1 VGQFKQQDGDPSRED
16 FSLQPFAIWGDSHDN
31 YGVIGSS
38 ENGIGM
44 QAASTLGYG
53 VRAEGRNVGVFARNT
68 NPSFPRNDAYLASP
82 SFARD
87 FQGNVSILGRINKLG
102 DMFIVSNLSP
112 HRNVLLLLLLFL
124 AGLVSACGST
134 TTSGSSPTPTSTQGI
149 KGIFHEYALP
159 PSQFVPN
166 TITEGPDGNLWF
178 TEIMQKESVQV
189 GKIGRMTTTGSL
201 SEFSL
206 PSANTLAIDII
217 TGPDGN
223 LWFTEG
229 GKLARITPMG
239 KISEFKLSPPTMAQ
253 SIATGPDGNLWFT
266 DQSKIGRMT
275 LTGKVS
281 EFSLPVHQYPAGP
294 NPIKAPAG
302 SGPNQ
307 SLSITAG
314 PDGNLW
320 FTEIGPAGLGSSI
333 GRITTSG
340 KITEF
345 PLPSANSFP
354 SSITAGSDGNLWF
367 TVIGSNNGPSQIGV
381 ITPQG
386 TIHEFTLS
394 HSILGSI
401 TRGPDGNLWFTEFQ
415 YGVTG
420 ASAGKIESITTA
432 GKLSDFPLPTTSFAP
447 SSITFGKDHTLWF
460 IEDEVTPTNPI
471 GKNGKIGHLV

>member
-1 VGQFKQQDGDPSRED
+1 
-16 FSLQPFAIWGDSHDN
+16 
-31 YGVIGSS
+31 
-38 ENGIGM
+38 M
-44 QAASTLGYG
+44 
-53 VRAEGRNVGVFARNT
+53 
-68 NPSFPRNDAYLASP
+68 
-82 SFARD
+82 
-87 FQGNVSILGRINKLG
+87 
-102 DMFIVSNLSP
+102 VSNFRP
-112 HRNVLLLLLLFL
+112 HREPLRNVLLVLLLFL
-124 AGLVSACGST
+124 AGLVSACST
-134 TTSGSSPTPTSTQGI
+134 SITSGSSPTPTSTPGI
-149 KGIFHEYALP
+149 RGIFHEYALP
-159 PSQFVPN
+159 PSQFVPG
-166 TITEGPDGNLWF
+166 TITAGPDGNLWF
-178 TEIMQKESVQV
+178 TEIMQNGSVQA
-189 GKIGRMTTTGSL
+189 GKIGRMTPTGTL

-206 PSANTLAIDII
+206 PSANTPATDII

-229 GKLARITPMG
+229 GKIARITPMG
-239 KISEFKLSPPTMAQ
+239 KISEFKLSPPTSAQ
-253 SIATGPDGNLWFT
+253 SLATGSDGNLWFT

-281 EFSLPVHQYPAGP
+281 EFSLPIHQFPAGS

-307 SLSITAG
+307 SLAITAG

-320 FTEIGPAGLGSSI
+320 FTEIGPVGVGSSI

-345 PLPSANSFP
+345 PLPSANTFP

-367 TVIGSNNGPSQIGV
+367 TVIGTNNGPSKIGV

-386 TIHEFTLS
+386 KIREFTLS

-401 TRGPDGNLWFTEFQ
+401 TRGPDGNLWFAEFQ

-420 ASAGKIESITTA
+420 TTAGKIGSITTA
-432 GKLSDFPLPTTSFAP
+432 GKISDFPLPTSGYGPT
-447 SSITFGKDHTLWF
+447 SITFGTDHTLWF
-460 IEDEVTPTNPI
+460 IEVEVTVTDPY

>member
-1 VGQFKQQDGDPSRED
+1 MASKSCIRLAPLLSSVLLALLLVPAG
-16 FSLQPFAIWGDSHDN
+16 L
-31 YGVIGSS
+31 IGGCATS
-38 ENGIGM
+38 
-44 QAASTLGYG
+44 
-53 VRAEGRNVGVFARNT
+53 
-68 NPSFPRNDAYLASP
+68 
-82 SFARD
+82 
-87 FQGNVSILGRINKLG
+87 
-102 DMFIVSNLSP
+102 LSP
-112 HRNVLLLLLLFL
+112 
-124 AGLVSACGST
+124 GPS
-134 TTSGSSPTPTSTQGI
+134 PTSTPTPGI
-149 KGIFHEYALP
+149 RGIFHEYALP
-159 PSQFVPN
+159 PSPFVPG
-166 TITEGPDGNLWF
+166 TITAGPDGNLWF
-178 TEIMQKESVQV
+178 TEIMQNKNRPGLAS
-189 GKIGRMTTTGSL
+189 KIARMTPTGTL

-206 PSANTLAIDII
+206 PSPDTAATDII

-229 GKLARITPMG
+229 SKIGRITPQG
-239 KISEFKLSPPTMAQ
+239 KISEFKLSPQTSAQ

-281 EFSLPVHQYPAGP
+281 EFSLPPHQYPAGS

-320 FTEIGPAGLGSSI
+320 FTEIGPTGVGASI
-333 GRITTSG
+333 GRITTSD

-345 PLPSANSFP
+345 PLPSANIFP
-354 SSITAGSDGNLWF
+354 SSITAGPDGNLWF
-367 TVIGSNNGPSQIGV
+367 TGIGMNNGPGEIGV

-386 TIHEFTLS
+386 KFREFTLP

-415 YGVTG
+415 YNATG
-420 ASAGKIESITTA
+420 ATAGKIRSITTA
-432 GKLSDFPLPTTSFAP
+432 GKISDFPLPTSGYVPT
-447 SSITFGKDHTLWF
+447 SITFGTDHTLWF
-460 IEDEVTPTNPI
+460 IEVEVTVSDPS